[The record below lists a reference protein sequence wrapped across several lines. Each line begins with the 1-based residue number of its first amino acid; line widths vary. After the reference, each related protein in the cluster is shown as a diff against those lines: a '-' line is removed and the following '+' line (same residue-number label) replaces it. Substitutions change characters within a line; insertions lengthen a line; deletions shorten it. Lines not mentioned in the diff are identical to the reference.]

1 MKKVVCFSFAL
12 LLPTV
17 VNADYIAENEK
28 IFRAISMLEEQLKE
42 LELKQ
47 KIQKIELE
55 IKEDAMALNAKNVPK
70 PVAPVVKVNT
80 QPIKKPPVRSANVF
94 EPNDVELLYLVGSGL
109 NRSAIVSYKSSNNT
123 LRNNSVFHGWRV
135 SILNNDVALIRGDK
149 RVAL

>member
-12 LLPTV
+12 LLPTM

-55 IKEDAMALNAKNVPK
+55 IKEDAIALNAKNVPK
-70 PVAPVVKVNT
+70 PVTPVVKVNT
-80 QPIKKPPVRSANVF
+80 QPVKKLPVRSVNVF
-94 EPNDVELLYLVGSGL
+94 KPEDVELLYLVGSGL
-109 NRSAIVSYKSSNNT
+109 NRSAIVSYKSLNNT